1 MAPSEA
7 TSNRVRAVD
16 EGAVAGVPSRAG
28 CARSEAHAELGYS
41 LRWPN
46 VCADQPTVGS
56 GNALD
61 DARVA
66 AVARHRARAA
76 EPHAALLADVNT
88 DSRVAESRAA
98 LEAVRAHDAWAG
110 AALRVVRA
118 RVDRHS
124 VERRNARCERVK
136 PAHVGRV
143 FLPLQVNRRVA
154 GVGRADFGI
163 D

>member
-46 VCADQPTVGS
+46 VCADHPTVGS

-76 EPHAALLADVNT
+76 EPHPALLADDNT
-88 DSRVAESRAA
+88 DPRVAESPAR
-98 LEAVRAHDAWAG
+98 LEADRAHDAWAG
-110 AALRVVRA
+110 AALLCVRA
-118 RVDRHS
+118 RLDTQFL
-124 VERRNARCERVK
+124 AR
-136 PAHVGRV
+136 P
-143 FLPLQVNRRVA
+143 
-154 GVGRADFGI
+154 
-163 D
+163 

>member
-7 TSNRVRAVD
+7 TINRVRAVD

-46 VCADQPTVGS
+46 VCADHPTVGS

-66 AVARHRARAA
+66 AAARHRARAA

-88 DSRVAESRAA
+88 GSRLAESRAA
-98 LEAVRAHDAWAG
+98 LEAVRAREPGAG
-110 AALRVVRA
+110 AALSAA
-118 RVDRHS
+118 R
-124 VERRNARCERVK
+124 
-136 PAHVGRV
+136 
-143 FLPLQVNRRVA
+143 PL
-154 GVGRADFGI
+154 ADG
-163 D
+163 

>member
-7 TSNRVRAVD
+7 TINRVRAVD

-46 VCADQPTVGS
+46 VCADHPTVGS

-66 AVARHRARAA
+66 AVARHRSLAA
-76 EPHAALLADVNT
+76 ESHSTLLADVHT
-88 DSRVAESRAA
+88 CSRVAPP
-98 LEAVRAHDAWAG
+98 
-110 AALRVVRA
+110 RA
-118 RVDRHS
+118 RRQS
-124 VERRNARCERVK
+124 
-136 PAHVGRV
+136 
-143 FLPLQVNRRVA
+143 
-154 GVGRADFGI
+154 
-163 D
+163 